1 MPYPSASDV
10 LCDALY
16 KCLECW
22 DLNRKL
28 STLTLHNCSSD
39 DSLIPQIETKIGPAN
54 LLLGGRML
62 NMQCCTNSLDSV
74 VKDGLEVIAA
84 AIEKIRDSVAYCLA
98 TPERYGKFEEAA
110 LSQQIEL
117 TEELCLDCRSKWN
130 STYTMLHIALGYN
143 KVFDHLK
150 QIDQKFTSCPTA
162 EDWKSVSSVCD
173 GLKVFHEL
181 REMFSGTKFVTAN
194 VFFIHICEI
203 KMNMHKWLG
212 CGDPIMGNMSTA
224 MVEKFDKYWSD
235 IHDLMALAII
245 LDPRGKMVLLEICY
259 EVLFGEGN
267 SGKHVRKSRDFL
279 CGLINEYKVQLEE
292 ERKAASSD
300 DKVLTPFQAFIAAM
314 EAKHAIRPENELD
327 RYLEEEN
334 VPFTD
339 DDFDILSWW
348 KAKRRYPTLKM
359 IARDIFAIPVTRI
372 VSESAFGTGRR
383 VVSGHCS
390 HLSPKMLEAMVCSQD
405 WHHIELQGN

>member
-1 MPYPSASDV
+1 MVTQKTIRNDILDHYEIERRKVLDYLQKNSGRVAVTTELWTDDKRKRDYIAVTGHFIDKSWKPRRCILRFLYVPYPRASDA

-16 KCLECW
+16 KCLESW

-39 DSLIPQIETKIGPAN
+39 DALIPQTEAKIGTTN

-62 NMQCCTNSLDSV
+62 NMQCCAHSLDSV
-74 VKDGLEVIAA
+74 VKDGLEVIAT
-84 AIEKIRDSVAYCLA
+84 AIEKIRVSVAYCLA
-98 TPERYGKFEEAA
+98 TPERYEKFEEAA

-150 QIDQKFTSCPTA
+150 QIDWNFTSCPTA

-203 KMNMHKWLG
+203 KMNMHKWLE
-212 CGDPIMGNMSTA
+212 CGDPIIEKMSA
-224 MVEKFDKYWSD
+224 VMVEKFDK
-235 IHDLMALAII
+235 
-245 LDPRGKMVLLEICY
+245 
-259 EVLFGEGN
+259 
-267 SGKHVRKSRDFL
+267 
-279 CGLINEYKVQLEE
+279 
-292 ERKAASSD
+292 
-300 DKVLTPFQAFIAAM
+300 
-314 EAKHAIRPENELD
+314 
-327 RYLEEEN
+327 
-334 VPFTD
+334 
-339 DDFDILSWW
+339 
-348 KAKRRYPTLKM
+348 
-359 IARDIFAIPVTRI
+359 
-372 VSESAFGTGRR
+372 
-383 VVSGHCS
+383 
-390 HLSPKMLEAMVCSQD
+390 
-405 WHHIELQGN
+405 